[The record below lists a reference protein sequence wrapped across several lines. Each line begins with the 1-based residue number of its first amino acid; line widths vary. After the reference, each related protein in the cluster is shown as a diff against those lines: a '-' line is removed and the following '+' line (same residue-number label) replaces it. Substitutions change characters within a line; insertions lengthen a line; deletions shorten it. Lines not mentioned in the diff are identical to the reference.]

1 MARNII
7 LRSVLFSGDDA
18 GATTVVRRVRRTP
31 SSLRCGSV
39 SVLFLLLLMACA
51 ADHTL
56 LRVPRINGAT
66 IPLFV
71 PPGSTR
77 CPAPSALRVAA
88 ADGDDAPAPPADNGR
103 TSRTC
108 VGIVPPYFFSSAR
121 GETKSA
127 WDAIQRLRYFCG
139 DPDMYRVP
147 PHVPLL
153 FPFGQRTRL
162 PAAAARV
169 AAAVEE
175 TGLQPFR
182 ATFDAIRAVRSDD
195 STYALV
201 LEPDA
206 GSAATIAAVQEALA
220 AGGRGGT
227 AGEPGCRPELVL
239 GRFTS
244 HRQARKVLEVLQGG
258 DEWDPIAFEVT
269 ELHLMARD
277 AGAQSPFVCDARV
290 QLGDLPDGIPSDEL
304 VDLTELALSL
314 EEDDTEVQEPI
325 VLVGELKLSDEDV
338 TGFEAFDDFED
349 DVLEG
354 TVMRIGRTT
363 FFTGEM
369 GEYDGMPAMHSTDG
383 AGAAPIVGGS
393 GGLER
398 RKNRR
403 FSRVNGD
410 YGGS

>member
-1 MARNII
+1 MARNAMV
-7 LRSVLFSGDDA
+7 RSVILSGDDA
-18 GATTVVRRVRRTP
+18 GATTVVRGVRTTP

-39 SVLFLLLLMACA
+39 SVLFFLLSMACA
-51 ADHTL
+51 ADRTL
-56 LRVPRINGAT
+56 LRVPRRNGAT
-66 IPLFV
+66 TPLFV

-77 CPAPSALRVAA
+77 CPAPSARRVAA
-88 ADGDDAPAPPADNGR
+88 ADGDDAPAAPAAHGR
-103 TSRTC
+103 TRRTC

-153 FPFGQRTRL
+153 FPFGPRTRL

-175 TGLQPFR
+175 AGLRPFR
-182 ATFDAIRAVRSDD
+182 ATFDGIRAVRADD
-195 STYALV
+195 ATYALV
-201 LEPDA
+201 LEPDR
-206 GSAATIAAVQEALA
+206 GSAATIAGVQEALA
-220 AGGRGGT
+220 AEVCGMDGDG
-227 AGEPGCRPELVL
+227 GCRPELVL

-244 HRQARKVLEVLQGG
+244 HGQALKVLEVLRGG
-258 DEWDPIAFEVT
+258 AAWDPISFEVT

-277 AGAQSPFVCDARV
+277 AGAPSPFVCDARV

-304 VDLTELALSL
+304 VDLTELARSL
-314 EEDDTEVQEPI
+314 EEDDAEVQEPI
-325 VLVGELKLSDEDV
+325 VLVGELKISDEDV
-338 TGFEAFDDFED
+338 TDFEAFDDYED